1 MIKKYYELN
10 KTNLTN
16 FNMFLIYGKNE
27 GLQNEIISKFFLS
40 RFNEKINNYEENEFI
55 NNIDGIVNELRNKSL
70 FETRKLI
77 IISRATD
84 KIYKFLKE
92 ILNEFADDIK
102 IIIKSSI
109 LDRKSKL
116 RNLFEKEDNILSI
129 PVYEDTFKE
138 LLPIV
143 NKFLTENKI
152 SISRESINLLID
164 RASGDRKNLKKE
176 LDKIY
181 NYSLSDKNINFEV
194 IKKLSNLVEN
204 FGVNELADNY
214 LSRNKRAVYKI
225 LNENNYSNDDCV
237 LILRTLLNKAKRLLD
252 IIEKYD
258 VNKNID
264 EIISSA
270 KPPIFWKDK
279 ENVKKQ
285 AISWKINELKDIIYK
300 INEIET
306 IVKTNSLNSLNLLS
320 DFIVNN

>member
-27 GLQNEIISKFFLS
+27 GLQNDIISKFFLS
-40 RFNEKINNYEENEFI
+40 EFNEIINNYEENEFI
-55 NNIDGIVNELRNKSL
+55 NNIDEIVNELRNKSL

-109 LDRKSKL
+109 LDKKSRL
-116 RNLFEKEDNILSI
+116 RNLFEKENNILSI

-152 SISRESINLLID
+152 RISRESINLLID
-164 RASGDRKNLKKE
+164 RASGDRENLKKE

-181 NYSLSDKNINFEV
+181 NYSLSDKNIDFEV

-214 LSRNKRAVYKI
+214 LSHNKRAVYKI

-258 VNKNID
+258 VNQNID

-285 AISWKINELKDIIYK
+285 ATSWKIDELKDKIYK

-306 IVKTNSLNSLNLLS
+306 IVKINSGNSLNLVS

>member
-92 ILNEFADDIK
+92 ILNEFADGIK
-102 IIIKSSI
+102 MIIKSSI

-306 IVKTNSLNSLNLLS
+306 IVKTNSLNSLNLVS

>member
-55 NNIDGIVNELRNKSL
+55 NKIDGIVNELRNKSL

-285 AISWKINELKDIIYK
+285 ATSWKIDELKDKIYK

-306 IVKTNSLNSLNLLS
+306 IVKINSGNSLNLVS

>member
-204 FGVNELADNY
+204 FGVN
-214 LSRNKRAVYKI
+214 
-225 LNENNYSNDDCV
+225 
-237 LILRTLLNKAKRLLD
+237 
-252 IIEKYD
+252 
-258 VNKNID
+258 
-264 EIISSA
+264 
-270 KPPIFWKDK
+270 
-279 ENVKKQ
+279 
-285 AISWKINELKDIIYK
+285 
-300 INEIET
+300 
-306 IVKTNSLNSLNLLS
+306 
-320 DFIVNN
+320 

>member
-306 IVKTNSLNSLNLLS
+306 IVKTNSLNSLNLVS